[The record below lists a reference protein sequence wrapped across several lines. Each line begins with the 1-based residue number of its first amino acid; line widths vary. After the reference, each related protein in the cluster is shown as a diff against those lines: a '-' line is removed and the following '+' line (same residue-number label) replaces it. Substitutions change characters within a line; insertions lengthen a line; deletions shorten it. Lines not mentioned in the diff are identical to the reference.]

1 MSGQSFQRCWT
12 ESSKGM
18 VSNSPS
24 SSETRVCLKSNGRFG
39 LDRSSLRV
47 CFGQIDNEWP
57 VAAARLWMCTVRLGL
72 SRLLE
77 SRVSDS
83 YLGVVGG
90 RASAGH
96 RTRAVGGELL
106 VRRTKEDGE
115 GSCPCA

>member
-1 MSGQSFQRCWT
+1 MD
-12 ESSKGM
+12 
-18 VSNSPS
+18 VPS
-24 SSETRVCLKSNGRFG
+24 
-39 LDRSSLRV
+39 
-47 CFGQIDNEWP
+47 
-57 VAAARLWMCTVRLGL
+57 TVGPEL
-72 SRLLE
+72 SLE

-115 GSCPCA
+115 G